1 MVVKSRKRNRDQLE
15 AELQDEESKIFQ
27 NLDDSNLSHSK
38 FNKSIEIQD
47 ELHFISNLV
56 IGQCKPISASRRR
69 ASDET
74 FVPKSK
80 ILNLKMVAEKLKP
93 GKFTILCT
101 LLNEFVKADSN
112 SRRHDFILS
121 DYEIKAA
128 YTEFMLRQIISG

>member
-1 MVVKSRKRNRDQLE
+1 MVVKSRKRNRDQIE
-15 AELQDEESKIFQ
+15 AEFQDEESKIFQ
-27 NLDDSNLSHSK
+27 NLDDSNLGHSK

-47 ELHFISNLV
+47 ELHIISNLV

-74 FVPKSK
+74 FVPNSK

-112 SRRHDFILS
+112 GRRHDFILS

-128 YTEFMLRQIISG
+128 YIEYMLRQIISG